1 MIKIIN
7 QKPETG
13 DFIRVPKNIFHI
25 KADAFKLLVWLMQH
39 KNGFECNQYF
49 IRKGTG
55 MDYRT
60 IRKNLNLLVDSGSIT
75 ISGKL
80 TTSGNLTI
88 NYFSKTTIGVVVD
101 LPTNKNTKQEE
112 EKQEEKQEEKSA
124 TEATACL
131 QGTVETAQVVSEDFN
146 PNGDFDEKELPW

>member
-80 TTSGNLTI
+80 TTSSKLTI
-88 NYFSKTTIGVVVD
+88 SYLTTKVVVD

-112 EKQEEKQEEKSA
+112 IKPEEKLISSYK
-124 TEATACL
+124 
-131 QGTVETAQVVSEDFN
+131 VN
-146 PNGDFDEKELPW
+146 